1 MGEICPCTGRLD
13 YEERTAVI
21 ASVGGQV
28 TDAELAARF
37 TADPELFTDV
47 YDRYF
52 RAIYLYAAGRLGT
65 GPAEDLAAETF
76 AVAFG
81 QRHRFDPVRGEL
93 RPWLFGIATNL
104 IARHGRAEARHYRA
118 LARAPGWPATEGPED
133 RVVSAVAAQQAQPR
147 LLRALAALP
156 RGERDVVVLV
166 ALSQLSYEEIA
177 QALGISPGTVGSRL
191 SRARRR
197 LGQAID

>member
-1 MGEICPCTGRLD
+1 MGEMCSRTGRLD
-13 YEERTAVI
+13 DEERTAVT
-21 ASVGGQV
+21 AGVGGRV
-28 TDAELAARF
+28 SDHELAARF

-52 RAIYLYAAGRLGT
+52 RAIYLYVAGRLGT

-76 AVAFG
+76 TVAFG
-81 QRHRFDPVRGEL
+81 QRHRFDPGRGEL

-118 LARAPGWPATEGPED
+118 LARAPGWPAAEGPED
-133 RVVSAVAAQQAQPR
+133 QVVSVVAAHQVQPQ
-147 LLRALAALP
+147 LLRALAALS
-156 RGERDVVVLV
+156 RGERDVVLLV

>member
-1 MGEICPCTGRLD
+1 VSDG
-13 YEERTAVI
+13 
-21 ASVGGQV
+21 
-28 TDAELAARF
+28 ELAARLA
-37 TADPELFTDV
+37 ADSESFTDV

-52 RAIYLYAAGRLGT
+52 RAIYLYVAGRLGT

-76 AVAFG
+76 TVAFG
-81 QRHRFDPVRGEL
+81 QRHRFDPGRGEL

-118 LARAPGWPATEGPED
+118 LARVPSGPPAEGPED
-133 RVVSAVAAQQAQPR
+133 RVVSVVTARQAQPR
-147 LLRALAALP
+147 LLGALAALP
-156 RGERDVVVLV
+156 GGERDVVLLV

-197 LGQAID
+197 LGQAIG

>member
-1 MGEICPCTGRLD
+1 MGEICPCAGRLD
-13 YEERTAVI
+13 DEEGTAVT
-21 ASVGGQV
+21 AGVGGRV
-28 TDAELAARF
+28 SDEELAARF

-52 RAIYLYAAGRLGT
+52 GAIYLYVAGRLGR

-81 QRHRFDPVRGEL
+81 QRHRFDPGRGEL

-104 IARHGRAEARHYRA
+104 IARHGRAEARRYRA
-118 LARAPGWPATEGPED
+118 LARAPGWPAVEGPED
-133 RVVSAVAAQQAQPR
+133 RVVSVVAAQQVQPR
-147 LLRALAALP
+147 LVGALAALP
-156 RGERDVVVLV
+156 RGERDVVLLV
-166 ALSQLSYEEIA
+166 ALSQLSYQEIA